1 MEDIFLF
8 STSTALEELELFNP
22 LPVIGEDGFLE
33 EYDVYS
39 CIEDPD
45 VKSSLV
51 AAPSSLLA
59 GDLLQEFDIE
69 GLYLV
74 IFLATFFCKPLEYIS
89 LDFGSF

>member
-8 STSTALEELELFNP
+8 STSGALEELELFNP
-22 LPVIGEDGFLE
+22 LSVIGEEGFLE

-45 VKSSLV
+45 VK
-51 AAPSSLLA
+51 PSFGTTSDLLA

-69 GLYLV
+69 GLCY
-74 IFLATFFCKPLEYIS
+74 FLLCLSITQ
-89 LDFGSF
+89 G